1 MFLLL
6 LQDLQNE
13 QGGVALGLEICIWE
27 RPISNLIRIMG
38 LQLQLKSGPAL
49 GPTQPPL

>member
-13 QGGVALGLEICIWE
+13 QGGAVLQLEICICIWE
-27 RPISNLIRIMG
+27 RPISNLIHIMG
-38 LQLQLKSGPAL
+38 YN
-49 GPTQPPL
+49 